1 MLVQQ
6 VGNELSP
13 GDLLLDGFMWAVHH
27 WMFFLKY
34 QLWTLLG
41 QLVFYDVGRQA
52 LVDPLS
58 TGTALI
64 AAAMRLPPVKW
75 CLPGLAALLD
85 KLLLVLLRLVCM
97 MSRCLLV
104 QIVLLVSKHCCQ
116 SCGSMPIDL
125 LMILVE
131 DGLPFEGL
139 VVLE

>member
-1 MLVQQ
+1 MDVESACQAAEVAFRFLQVVLALRLVCSLLVQQ
-6 VGNELSP
+6 TGNELSP

-85 KLLLVLLRLVCM
+85 KLLLVLLRLMCL
-97 MSRCLLV
+97 MS
-104 QIVLLVSKHCCQ
+104 
-116 SCGSMPIDL
+116 G
-125 LMILVE
+125 
-131 DGLPFEGL
+131 
-139 VVLE
+139 